1 MQQVIRP
8 ILPLL
13 FLFLISNSVFGQGT
27 IKGTV
32 TDQVDG
38 ETLVGAS
45 VIILGTSHGTATN
58 LEGEYEVRRV
68 PVGDVQ
74 VRYSYIGYEPKVFD
88 LTISEDT
95 VITLNVELL
104 AASIEGQEINITA
117 QARGQIA
124 AINQQRASDAIV
136 NIISE
141 EKIQEL
147 PDANAAESIGRLSG
161 VSIQRSGG
169 EANKVMLRGLSD
181 KYLTVTVDG
190 VRLPATDA
198 LGRGIDLS
206 AISQNSLAG
215 IELFK
220 SITPDKDGDA
230 IAGSIN
236 LVTRKAPEERMFRFM
251 SKGSYNEI
259 MESASQYEFSGK
271 YGERFFDNLIGIQVN
286 GNLERKIR
294 SNERSSISYSTDP
307 DNEDEYYISGANLR
321 FTDEIRTRNGLGGI
335 IDVNTPDDGN
345 VKLSTSYSFTKRDYL
360 NHNRDYPAST
370 RDVFYSYRETEQ
382 EIALLTNSI
391 IGENYF
397 LGLDANWGASYTFS
411 ESKTPFDYEL
421 IFQESNGME
430 NVPRIE
436 SNPEQLITYARNNF
450 RAATIHEG
458 YEYNQDNS
466 QGELSAYLD
475 LKRQFDIGDAISA
488 EIKGGAKYRLQNR
501 QNNTLRKFA
510 PYRLGFW
517 RAYEQL
523 DDGSIVEKD
532 YTGTYFEEFYNSFQE
547 NPAFR
552 QISFSSFLSSNPD
565 SRYILDDWELNPLI
579 SGDRFR
585 QWYDL
590 NINGINQNGTQPQ
603 YYDDP
608 SSEANTYD
616 ITETVSA
623 AYLMGTFK
631 FGQRVTAITGVR
643 VEQENHDYEN
653 KYSPRQ
659 IGGFPIPEQGVTRDT
674 SSTYSE
680 TIFLPHLH
688 LNVKTT
694 EFMNV
699 RLAAYRALARPDYN
713 MRLLSFFAW
722 RDSETGG
729 DRIFITGNP
738 ILKTAKA
745 WNFEAST
752 AFHGNKIGLFTV
764 SAFYKHIEDMYHM
777 LNGLS
782 TKGNVILDDLGVGI
796 ESPHAAGY
804 RLHIPYN
811 SPEASFVR
819 GIEID
824 HQINFSWL
832 PGLLRNIVLN
842 YNVSF
847 VNSETTLRGQRTDTT
862 YVQDPILGELPRY
875 NPVPITYKQE
885 MENQPELFG
894 NISLGYDIGGF
905 SGRVSVFHQA
915 EYYRSFSPR
924 GTNDPVSGAYTK
936 VDLALNYRFTDYL
949 TVMANFNNITSMREE
964 DYRHNRRA
972 GYKVPTST
980 EFYGMTFDVGVR
992 VDI

>member
-1 MQQVIRP
+1 MQSAYRNLIVT
-8 ILPLL
+8 LL
-13 FLFLISNSVFGQGT
+13 FLLISNSLFAQGT
-27 IKGTV
+27 LKGVV
-32 TDQVDG
+32 TDQTDG
-38 ETLVGAS
+38 NTLIGAS
-45 VIILGTSHGTATN
+45 VIIVGTSLGTATN
-58 LEGEYEVRRV
+58 IEGQYEIRRV
-68 PVGDVQ
+68 PTGQVQ
-74 VRYSYIGYEPKVFD
+74 VRVSYIGYQSEVFD
-88 LTISEDT
+88 LNIVEDST
-95 VITLNVELL
+95 ITLDVGLM
-104 AASIEGQEINITA
+104 AASIEGEEINITA

-124 AINQQRASDAIV
+124 AMNQQRASNAIV

-181 KYLTVTVDG
+181 KYLTVTIDG
-190 VRLPATDA
+190 VRVPATDA

-206 AISQNSLAG
+206 TISQNSLAG

-236 LVTRKAPEERMFRFM
+236 LVTRKAPSERMFRFT

-259 MESASQYEFSGK
+259 MNSARQYDFSGK
-271 YGERFFDNLIGIQVN
+271 YGERFFDDLIGLQIN

-294 SNERSSISYSTDP
+294 SNERSSVSYSTDTS
-307 DNEDEYYISGANLR
+307 DENRYFISGANLR
-321 FTDEIRTRNGLGGI
+321 FTDEIRTRNGLGSI
-335 IDVNTPDDGN
+335 IDINTPDNGN

-370 RDVFYSYRETEQ
+370 RDVFYSYRETER
-382 EIALLTNSI
+382 EITIFTNSI
-391 IGENYF
+391 IGVNNF
-397 LGLDANWGASYTFS
+397 LGMDANWGASYTQS
-411 ESKTPFDYEL
+411 ESETPFDYEL
-421 IFQESNGME
+421 IFKESNGME
-430 NVPRIE
+430 DVPRIE
-436 SNPEQLITYARNNF
+436 SNPQQLVSYARNNF
-450 RAATIHEG
+450 RAATINEG

-466 QGELSAYLD
+466 QGELSAYID
-475 LKRQFDIGDAISA
+475 LKTQYNIGDAISA
-488 EIKGGAKYRLQNR
+488 EIKGGAKFRSQSR
-501 QNNTLRKFA
+501 QNTSLRKFG
-510 PYRLGFW
+510 PYRLGYW

-532 YTGTYFEEFYNSFQE
+532 YSGTYFEDFYESFRE
-547 NPAFR
+547 NRAFR
-552 QISFSSFLSSNPD
+552 QISFSSFLEPNPD
-565 SRYILDDWELNPLI
+565 SRFILDDWELNPLI
-579 SGDRFR
+579 SRDRFR

-623 AYLMGTFK
+623 AYLMNTFK
-631 FGQRVTAITGVR
+631 FGQRLTAIAGVR

-653 KYSPRQ
+653 KYSPKQ

-729 DRIFITGNP
+729 DHIFITGNP

-745 WNFEAST
+745 WNFEVST

-764 SAFYKHIEDMYHM
+764 SAFYKQIDDMYHM

-782 TKGNVILDDLGVGI
+782 TKGNVMLEDLGLDI
-796 ESPHAAGY
+796 KSPHSAGY
-804 RLHIPYN
+804 RLHVPYN
-811 SPEASFVR
+811 STEPSFVR
-819 GIEID
+819 GIEVD

-875 NPVPITYKQE
+875 NPAPITYKQE

-894 NISLGYDIGGF
+894 NVSLGYDIGGF

-924 GTNDPVSGAYTK
+924 GDRDPISDAYTK
-936 VDLALNYRFTDYL
+936 VDVALNYRFTDYL
-949 TVMANFNNITSMREE
+949 TVMANFNNITSIREQ
-964 DYRHNRRA
+964 DIRHNRLA

-980 EFYGMTFDVGVR
+980 EMYGMTFDFGVR
-992 VDI
+992 IDL

>member
-1 MQQVIRP
+1 MQSAYRNLIVT
-8 ILPLL
+8 LL
-13 FLFLISNSVFGQGT
+13 FLLISNSLFAQGT
-27 IKGTV
+27 LKGVV
-32 TDQVDG
+32 TDQTDG
-38 ETLVGAS
+38 NTLIGAS
-45 VIILGTSHGTATN
+45 VIIVGTSLGTATN
-58 LEGEYEVRRV
+58 IEGQYEIRRV
-68 PVGDVQ
+68 PTGQVQ
-74 VRYSYIGYEPKVFD
+74 VRVSYIGYQSEVFD
-88 LTISEDT
+88 LNIVEDST
-95 VITLNVELL
+95 ITLDVGLM
-104 AASIEGQEINITA
+104 AASIEGEEINITA

-124 AINQQRASDAIV
+124 AMNQQRASNAIV

-181 KYLTVTVDG
+181 KYLTVTIDG
-190 VRLPATDA
+190 VRVPATDA

-206 AISQNSLAG
+206 TISQNSLAG

-236 LVTRKAPEERMFRFM
+236 LVTRKAPSERMFRFT

-259 MESASQYEFSGK
+259 MNSARQYDFSGK
-271 YGERFFDNLIGIQVN
+271 YGERFFDDLIGLQIN

-294 SNERSSISYSTDP
+294 SNERSSVSYSTDTS
-307 DNEDEYYISGANLR
+307 DENRYFISGANLR
-321 FTDEIRTRNGLGGI
+321 FTDEIRTRNGLGSI
-335 IDVNTPDDGN
+335 IDINTPDDGN

-370 RDVFYSYRETEQ
+370 RDVFYSYRETER
-382 EIALLTNSI
+382 EITIFTNSI
-391 IGENYF
+391 IGVNNF
-397 LGLDANWGASYTFS
+397 LGMDANWGASYTQS
-411 ESKTPFDYEL
+411 ESETPFDYEL
-421 IFQESNGME
+421 IFKESNGME
-430 NVPRIE
+430 DVPRIE
-436 SNPEQLITYARNNF
+436 SNPQQLVSYARNNF
-450 RAATIHEG
+450 RAATINEG

-466 QGELSAYLD
+466 QGELSAYID
-475 LKRQFDIGDAISA
+475 LKTQYNIGDAISA
-488 EIKGGAKYRLQNR
+488 EIKGGAKFRSQSR
-501 QNNTLRKFA
+501 QNTSLRKFG
-510 PYRLGFW
+510 PYRLGYW

-532 YTGTYFEEFYNSFQE
+532 YSGTYFEDFYESFRE
-547 NPAFR
+547 NRAFR
-552 QISFSSFLSSNPD
+552 QISFSSFLEPNPD
-565 SRYILDDWELNPLI
+565 SRFILDDWELNPLI
-579 SGDRFR
+579 SRDRFR

-623 AYLMGTFK
+623 AYLMNTFK
-631 FGQRVTAITGVR
+631 FGQRLTAIAGVR

-653 KYSPRQ
+653 KYSPKQ

-729 DRIFITGNP
+729 DHIFITGNP

-745 WNFEAST
+745 WNFEVST

-764 SAFYKHIEDMYHM
+764 SAFYKQIDDMYHM

-782 TKGNVILDDLGVGI
+782 TKGNVMLEDLGLDI
-796 ESPHAAGY
+796 KSPHSAGY
-804 RLHIPYN
+804 RLHVPYN
-811 SPEASFVR
+811 STEPSFVR
-819 GIEID
+819 GIEVD

-875 NPVPITYKQE
+875 NPAPITYKQE

-894 NISLGYDIGGF
+894 NVSLGYDIGGF

-924 GTNDPVSGAYTK
+924 GDRDPISDAYTK
-936 VDLALNYRFTDYL
+936 VDVALNYRFTDYL
-949 TVMANFNNITSMREE
+949 TVMANFNNITSIREQ
-964 DYRHNRRA
+964 DIRHNRLA

-980 EFYGMTFDVGVR
+980 EMYGMTFDFGVR
-992 VDI
+992 IDL

>member
-1 MQQVIRP
+1 MKYI
-8 ILPLL
+8 
-13 FLFLISNSVFGQGT
+13 FLFLCLTLSNHLLYAQGT
-27 IKGTV
+27 IEGVV
-32 TDQVDG
+32 TDQLSE

-45 VIILGTSHGTATN
+45 VFIIGTSLGTATN
-58 LEGEYEVRRV
+58 IEGEYTIRRV
-68 PVGDVQ
+68 PTGDIQLRV
-74 VRYSYIGYEPKVFD
+74 SYIGYESKVID
-88 LTISEDT
+88 LTVTEDT

-104 AASIEGQEINITA
+104 AASIEGEEINITA

-124 AINQQRASDAIV
+124 AINQQKASDAIV
-136 NIISE
+136 NVISE

-236 LVTRKAPEERMFRFM
+236 LVTRQAPSERMFRVIA
-251 SKGSYNEI
+251 KGSYNEI
-259 MESASQYEFSGK
+259 MNSASQYEFSGK
-271 YGERFFDNLIGIQVN
+271 YGERFFDDLVGLQIN

-294 SNERSSISYSTDP
+294 SNERSSISYSTDT

-321 FTDEIRTRNGLGGI
+321 FTDEIRTRNGFGGI
-335 IDVNTPDDGN
+335 VDVNTADNGN
-345 VKLSTSYSFTKRDYL
+345 IKLSTSYSFTKRDYL

-382 EIALLTNSI
+382 EISILTNSI

-397 LGLDANWGASYTFS
+397 LGMDANWGASYTRS

-421 IFQESNGME
+421 TFKEANGME

-436 SNPEQLITYARNNF
+436 SDPEQLISYARNNF
-450 RAATIHEG
+450 RAATIDEG
-458 YEYNQDNS
+458 YEYSQDNS
-466 QGELSAYLD
+466 QGELSAYID
-475 LKRQFDIGDAISA
+475 LKTQYNIGDAVTA
-488 EIKGGAKYRLQNR
+488 EIKGGAKFRSQSR
-501 QNNTLRKFA
+501 QNTSLRKFA

-523 DDGSIVEKD
+523 DDGTIVDKD
-532 YTGTYFEEFYNSFQE
+532 FSGTYFEDFYESFQE

-552 QISFSSFLSSNPD
+552 QISFSSFLASNPD
-565 SRYILDDWELNPLI
+565 SKFILDDWKMNPLI
-579 SGDRFR
+579 SRDRFR
-585 QWYDL
+585 QWYNL
-590 NINGINQNGTQPQ
+590 NIDGVNQNGTQPE

-623 AYLMGTFK
+623 AYLMNTFK
-631 FGQRVTAITGVR
+631 FGQRVTAIAGVR
-643 VEQENHDYEN
+643 MEQENHDYEN

-688 LNVKTT
+688 LNIKTT
-694 EFMNV
+694 DFMNV
-699 RLAAYRALARPDYN
+699 RLAGYRALARPDYN

-738 ILKTAKA
+738 ILKTSKA
-745 WNFEAST
+745 WNFELST
-752 AFHGNKIGLFTV
+752 AFHGNKIGLFTI
-764 SAFYKHIEDMYHM
+764 SAFYKQIDDMYHM

-782 TKGNVILDDLGVGI
+782 TKDNVILEELGLDI
-796 ESPHAAGY
+796 ESPHTAGY
-804 RLHIPYN
+804 RLYVPYN
-811 SPEASFVR
+811 SPDPSFVR

-842 YNVSF
+842 YNVSL

-862 YVQDPILGELPRY
+862 YVEDPILGELPRY
-875 NPVPITYKQE
+875 NPVPIIYTQE

-905 SGRVSVFHQA
+905 SGRVSLFHQA

-924 GTNDPVSGAYTK
+924 GTNDPLSGAYTK
-936 VDLALNYRFTDYL
+936 VDVTLNYKFTDYL
-949 TVMANFNNITSMREE
+949 TVMANFNNITSMKEE
-964 DYRHNRRA
+964 NIRHNRRA

-980 EFYGMTFDVGVR
+980 EFYGMTFDFGVR
-992 VDI
+992 IDL